1 MKKKG
6 GVHEKIDVLGGDLS
20 DLAKAVKSKKLGIY
34 SKHLFYEIAYFASYF
49 VYLGLAFFLLIIWE
63 PEARSL
69 IVKSVFSLFT
79 LILAIATF
87 VFQQNM
93 DQDIDEDIKAPH
105 FEIKK
110 RKSSKRKA
118 S

>member
-1 MKKKG
+1 MKKKVD
-6 GVHEKIDVLGGDLS
+6 VHDKIDVLGGDLN
-20 DLAKAVKSKKLGIY
+20 DLAKAVKSKKLGVY

-49 VYLGLAFFLLIIWE
+49 IYLGLAFFLLIVWE
-63 PEARSL
+63 PEGRSL
-69 IVKSVFSLFT
+69 IVKSIFSFFT
-79 LILAIATF
+79 AILAIGTF

-105 FEIKK
+105 FEVKK
-110 RKSSKRKA
+110 RKPAKRKA

>member
-1 MKKKG
+1 MKKKSAA
-6 GVHEKIDVLGGDLS
+6 HEKIDVLGGDIN
-20 DLAKAVKSKKLGIY
+20 DLAKAVKSKKLGLY
-34 SKHLFYEIAYFASYF
+34 SKHLFFEIAYFTSYF
-49 VYLGLAFFLLIIWE
+49 IYLGLAFFLLIIWE

-69 IVKSVFSLFT
+69 IVKSVFTLFT

>member
-1 MKKKG
+1 MKKKSG
-6 GVHEKIDVLGGDLS
+6 LHDKIEVLGGDFS

-34 SKHLFYEIAYFASYF
+34 SKHLFFEIAYYASYF
-49 VYLGLAFFLLIIWE
+49 IYLGLAFFLLIVWE
-63 PEARSL
+63 PEGRSL
-69 IVKSVFSLFT
+69 IVKSVFTFFT
-79 LILAIATF
+79 VILGIGTF